1 MFVNT
6 IAVVGGCRVEM
17 PSSAQ
22 GSALID
28 KKREWESFRTC
39 LWTYEES
46 DFYTSSSKHTTPE
59 IKQVMSDT
67 EEGGIPLM
75 EPLSPSASPE
85 PETRP
90 AGSKRKREDGDEDEA
105 PVPQTKAAKRKK
117 AKNAKKA
124 KQPKDIEEDALDL
137 EAGVNH
143 AIAHMDSQLL
153 ADHVAQRTKRF
164 HTELSD
170 MELEDLHIPCQS
182 TTCATIYTRVL
193 TQNQHS
199 PLWIP
204 HPGTSRA
211 TWRICPPSSNS
222 SRTKDE
228 ATNQERPC
236 RTLSSKSQHHTQ
248 SSLLHLESELPI

>member
-1 MFVNT
+1 VT
-6 IAVVGGCRVEM
+6 GRRVEM
-17 PSSAQ
+17 PSRVQVLSISRGKA
-22 GSALID
+22 
-28 KKREWESFRTC
+28 WESFRTC
-39 LWTYEES
+39 LWTWKEGNLDTIS
-46 DFYTSSSKHTTPE
+46 NNHTIVRSTKHS
-59 IKQVMSDT
+59 MSDT

-75 EPLSPSASPE
+75 EPLSPTPSPE

-90 AGSKRKREDGDEDEA
+90 SGSKRKREDGDEDEA

-170 MELEDLHIPCQS
+170 MELEDMHIPC
-182 TTCATIYTRVL
+182 
-193 TQNQHS
+193 
-199 PLWIP
+199 
-204 HPGTSRA
+204 
-211 TWRICPPSSNS
+211 
-222 SRTKDE
+222 
-228 ATNQERPC
+228 
-236 RTLSSKSQHHTQ
+236 
-248 SSLLHLESELPI
+248 

>member
-1 MFVNT
+1 L
-6 IAVVGGCRVEM
+6 E
-17 PSSAQ
+17 
-22 GSALID
+22 
-28 KKREWESFRTC
+28 ESNFRTV
-39 LWTYEES
+39 S
-46 DFYTSSSKHTTPE
+46 DNHKSTSTLKYN
-59 IKQVMSDT
+59 MSDT

-75 EPLSPSASPE
+75 EPLSPTPSPE

-90 AGSKRKREDGDEDEA
+90 SGSKRKREDGEEDEA

-170 MELEDLHIPCQS
+170 MELEDMHIPC
-182 TTCATIYTRVL
+182 
-193 TQNQHS
+193 
-199 PLWIP
+199 
-204 HPGTSRA
+204 
-211 TWRICPPSSNS
+211 
-222 SRTKDE
+222 
-228 ATNQERPC
+228 
-236 RTLSSKSQHHTQ
+236 
-248 SSLLHLESELPI
+248 